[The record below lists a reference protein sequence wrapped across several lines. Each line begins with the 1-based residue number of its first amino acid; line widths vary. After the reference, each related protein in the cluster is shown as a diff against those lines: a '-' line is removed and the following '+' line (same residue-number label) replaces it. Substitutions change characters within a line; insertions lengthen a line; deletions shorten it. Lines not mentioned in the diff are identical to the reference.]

1 MNTLGQLHGTQTS
14 RDRVVLFLL
23 FFSRE
28 IYIFCKRL
36 VMKERRKEEGN
47 KNTLAAIF
55 CYCFVFFCG
64 RLVLVNILFRS
75 FSTLNAGFGPS
86 PSGLQGLFCCTLL
99 FLFLGIRHFPSSHP
113 QLHWLFFSSSS
124 LSVFQA
130 PPLSFKC
137 IFFQNPHWRP
147 WGGRDSRSRPYTTCL
162 APFRYICRETRSP
175 GSTAKGK
182 VDGMWK

>member
-23 FFSRE
+23 FYFSLE
-28 IYIFCKRL
+28 KSIYSARASWWKKGGRKKGTKTLLRPFFFCVLLLFR
-36 VMKERRKEEGN
+36 V
-47 KNTLAAIF
+47 
-55 CYCFVFFCG
+55 FCG

-130 PPLSFKC
+130 PPLSFRC
-137 IFFQNPHWRP
+137 IFFQNPH
-147 WGGRDSRSRPYTTCL
+147 
-162 APFRYICRETRSP
+162 
-175 GSTAKGK
+175 
-182 VDGMWK
+182 

>member
-28 IYIFCKRL
+28 IYIFCKSL

-55 CYCFVFFCG
+55 CVCLVIVSCIFFLREASKHLISFVFDLERGLWPFP
-64 RLVLVNILFRS
+64 FRPPRTFLLYTS
-75 FSTLNAGFGPS
+75 
-86 PSGLQGLFCCTLL
+86 L

-124 LSVFQA
+124 SLYVFQA
-130 PPLSFKC
+130 PPLSLLDVYSF
-137 IFFQNPHWRP
+137 RTRTDGLGA
-147 WGGRDSRSRPYTTCL
+147 GGIHAHGHTHNLFGPLSIY
-162 APFRYICRETRSP
+162 
-175 GSTAKGK
+175 
-182 VDGMWK
+182 M